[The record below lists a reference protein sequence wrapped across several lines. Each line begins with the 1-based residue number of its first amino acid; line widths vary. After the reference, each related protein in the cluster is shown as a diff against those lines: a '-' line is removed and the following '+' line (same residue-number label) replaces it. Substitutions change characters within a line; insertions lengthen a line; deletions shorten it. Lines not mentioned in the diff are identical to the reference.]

1 MSNSEGLFSN
11 NNRISHM
18 QEDLNVISNNNL
30 FTTLFGNYHSN
41 CCNFLYPYAQFGI
54 FGSWV
59 FYLFLLFLLYQS
71 FKYKN
76 ILVFGIF
83 LLWLQRPSIGASGYT
98 FLAALLYVILINN
111 NNLHRKVI
119 NPKI

>member
-1 MSNSEGLFSN
+1 MSSSEGLFSN

-18 QEDLNVISNNNL
+18 QEDLNVIYNNNI

-41 CCNFLYPYAQFGI
+41 CCNFLFPYAQFGI

-59 FYLFLLFLLYQS
+59 YYIFLFFLIYQS
-71 FKYKN
+71 IKHKN
-76 ILVFGIF
+76 ILIFGIF

-98 FLAALLYVILINN
+98 FLASLLVVILIND
-111 NNLHRKVI
+111 NLFGKIRKTLF
-119 NPKI
+119 